1 MFNEVGILHFLLGF
15 VLGHVCGSVPS
26 GLWLVQAFHSI
37 DIRNYGSKNIGTT
50 NVFRTVGPKTA
61 VLVLIA
67 DAFKGILAVGI
78 MSYFFHNP
86 LLDVVTALGA
96 LLGHNYSLFLGFK
109 GGKGVATALGL
120 LIFMMPKVAVA
131 SFGIWLVC
139 VLLTRYVSLG
149 SIMAAIFTP
158 PLAWYLGYPSAY
170 VIFSVV
176 AAFFVVLR
184 HKENIHRLLTGTES
198 KIKPGNAKDLQ
209 NKISLLR

>member
-26 GLWLVQAFHSI
+26 GLWLVQAFHGI

-50 NVFRTVGPKTA
+50 NVFRIVGPKTA

-86 LLDVVTALGA
+86 LLDVITALGA

-209 NKISLLR
+209 K

>member
-26 GLWLVQAFHSI
+26 GLWLVQAFHGI

-50 NVFRTVGPKTA
+50 NVFRIIGPKTA

-176 AAFFVVLR
+176 SAFFVVLR

-209 NKISLLR
+209 K

>member
-26 GLWLVQAFHSI
+26 GLWLVQAFHGI

-67 DAFKGILAVGI
+67 DAFKGILAVDI

-149 SIMAAIFTP
+149 SIMAAVFTP

-209 NKISLLR
+209 K

>member
-26 GLWLVQAFHSI
+26 GLWLVQAFHGI

-78 MSYFFHNP
+78 MSYLFHNP
-86 LLDVVTALGA
+86 LLDVITALGA

-170 VIFSVV
+170 VIFSVG

-209 NKISLLR
+209 K

>member
-26 GLWLVQAFHSI
+26 GLWLVQAFHGI

-50 NVFRTVGPKTA
+50 NVFRTVGSKTA

-67 DAFKGILAVGI
+67 DAFKGIFAVGI

-209 NKISLLR
+209 K

>member
-26 GLWLVQAFHSI
+26 GLWLVQAFHGI

-86 LLDVVTALGA
+86 LLDVITALGA

-176 AAFFVVLR
+176 AVFFVVLR

-209 NKISLLR
+209 K

>member
-1 MFNEVGILHFLLGF
+1 MFNEVDILHFLLGF

-26 GLWLVQAFHSI
+26 GLWLVQAFHGI

-86 LLDVVTALGA
+86 LLDVITALGA

-131 SFGIWLVC
+131 SLGIWLVC

-209 NKISLLR
+209 K

>member
-26 GLWLVQAFHSI
+26 GLWLVQVFHGI

-50 NVFRTVGPKTA
+50 NVFRIVGPKTA

-86 LLDVVTALGA
+86 LLDVVTTLGA

-209 NKISLLR
+209 K

>member
-26 GLWLVQAFHSI
+26 GLWLVQAFHGI

-50 NVFRTVGPKTA
+50 NVFRIVGPKTA

-109 GGKGVATALGL
+109 GGRGVATALGL

-170 VIFSVV
+170 VIFSVL

-209 NKISLLR
+209 K

>member
-26 GLWLVQAFHSI
+26 GLWLVQAFHGI

-96 LLGHNYSLFLGFK
+96 LLGHNYSIFLGFK
-109 GGKGVATALGL
+109 GDKGVATALGL

-170 VIFSVV
+170 VIFSLV

-209 NKISLLR
+209 K

>member
-26 GLWLVQAFHSI
+26 GLWLVQAFHGI

-139 VLLTRYVSLG
+139 VLLTRFVSLG
-149 SIMAAIFTP
+149 SIMATIFTP

-209 NKISLLR
+209 K

>member
-26 GLWLVQAFHSI
+26 GLWLVQAFHGI

-50 NVFRTVGPKTA
+50 NVFRIVGPKTA

-96 LLGHNYSLFLGFK
+96 LLGHNYSLFLGFN

-209 NKISLLR
+209 K

>member
-26 GLWLVQAFHSI
+26 GLWLVQAFHGI

-50 NVFRTVGPKTA
+50 NVFRTVGPKAA

-96 LLGHNYSLFLGFK
+96 LLGHNYSIFLGFK

-120 LIFMMPKVAVA
+120 LIFMMPKVALS

-209 NKISLLR
+209 K

>member
-1 MFNEVGILHFLLGF
+1 MFNEVGILYFLLGF

-26 GLWLVQAFHSI
+26 GLWLVQAFHGI

-78 MSYFFHNP
+78 MSYLFHNP
-86 LLDVVTALGA
+86 LLDVFTALGA

-131 SFGIWLVC
+131 SFGIWLAC

-209 NKISLLR
+209 K

>member
-26 GLWLVQAFHSI
+26 GLWLVQAFHGI

-50 NVFRTVGPKTA
+50 NVFRIVGPKTA

-170 VIFSVV
+170 VIFSVI
-176 AAFFVVLR
+176 AAFFVGLR

-209 NKISLLR
+209 K

>member
-26 GLWLVQAFHSI
+26 GLWLVQAFHGI

-198 KIKPGNAKDLQ
+198 KIKPGNVKDLQ
-209 NKISLLR
+209 K

>member
-26 GLWLVQAFHSI
+26 GLWLVQAFHGI

-149 SIMAAIFTP
+149 SIMAAVFTP

-176 AAFFVVLR
+176 AVSLKKKR

-209 NKISLLR
+209 K

>member
-26 GLWLVQAFHSI
+26 GLWLVQAFHGI

-50 NVFRTVGPKTA
+50 NVFRIVGPKTA

-96 LLGHNYSLFLGFK
+96 LSGHNYSLFLGFK

-170 VIFSVV
+170 VIFSVL

-209 NKISLLR
+209 K

>member
-15 VLGHVCGSVPS
+15 VLGHVCGSIPS
-26 GLWLVQAFHSI
+26 GLWLVQAFHGI

-61 VLVLIA
+61 VLVLAA
-67 DAFKGILAVGI
+67 DALKGIVAVAI
-78 MSYFFHNP
+78 VSHFFASP
-86 LLDVVTALGA
+86 FLDVVTALGA

-120 LIFMMPKVAVA
+120 LIFLMPKVALG
-131 SFGIWLVC
+131 SFGVWLVL

-149 SIMAAIFTP
+149 SVVAAIVTP
-158 PLAWYLGYPSAY
+158 FLAWHLAYPTAY
-170 VIFSVV
+170 VGFAAI

-198 KIKPGNAKDLQ
+198 KIKPGNAKDL
-209 NKISLLR
+209 KK

>member
-26 GLWLVQAFHSI
+26 GLWLVQAFHGI

-50 NVFRTVGPKTA
+50 NVFRTVGHKTA

-198 KIKPGNAKDLQ
+198 KIKPGNAKNLQ
-209 NKISLLR
+209 K

>member
-26 GLWLVQAFHSI
+26 GLWLVQAFHGI

-78 MSYFFHNP
+78 MSYLFHNP
-86 LLDVVTALGA
+86 LLDVITALGA

-139 VLLTRYVSLG
+139 VLLTRFVSLG

-170 VIFSVV
+170 VIFSLV

-209 NKISLLR
+209 K

>member
-26 GLWLVQAFHSI
+26 GLWLVQAFHGI

-50 NVFRTVGPKTA
+50 NVFRIVGPKTA
-61 VLVLIA
+61 VLVLIV

-170 VIFSVV
+170 VIFSVL

-209 NKISLLR
+209 K

>member
-26 GLWLVQAFHSI
+26 GLWLVQAFHGI

-50 NVFRTVGPKTA
+50 NVFRIVGPKTA

-149 SIMAAIFTP
+149 SIMSAIFTP

-170 VIFSVV
+170 VIFSVI

-209 NKISLLR
+209 K

>member
-26 GLWLVQAFHSI
+26 GLWLVQAFHGI

-50 NVFRTVGPKTA
+50 NVFRIVGPKTA

-120 LIFMMPKVAVA
+120 LLLMLPKVAVA
-131 SFGIWLVC
+131 SFGIWPVC

-209 NKISLLR
+209 K

>member
-26 GLWLVQAFHSI
+26 GLWLVQAFHGI

-50 NVFRTVGPKTA
+50 NVFRIVGPKTA

-78 MSYFFHNP
+78 MSYFFYNP

-209 NKISLLR
+209 K

>member
-26 GLWLVQAFHSI
+26 GLWLVQAFHGI

-78 MSYFFHNP
+78 MSYLFHNP
-86 LLDVVTALGA
+86 LLDVITALGA

-120 LIFMMPKVAVA
+120 LIFMMPKVALA

-149 SIMAAIFTP
+149 SIMAAVFTP

-209 NKISLLR
+209 K

>member
-1 MFNEVGILHFLLGF
+1 MFNDVGILHFLLGF

-26 GLWLVQAFHSI
+26 GLWLVQAFHGI

-50 NVFRTVGPKTA
+50 NVFRIVGPKTA

-170 VIFSVV
+170 VIFSVI

-209 NKISLLR
+209 K

>member
-26 GLWLVQAFHSI
+26 GLWLVQAFHGI

-50 NVFRTVGPKTA
+50 NVFRIVGPKTA

-158 PLAWYLGYPSAY
+158 PLAWYLVYPSAY
-170 VIFSVV
+170 VIFSVI

-209 NKISLLR
+209 K

>member
-26 GLWLVQAFHSI
+26 GLWLVQAFHGI

-170 VIFSVV
+170 VIFSVI
-176 AAFFVVLR
+176 AASFVVLR

-209 NKISLLR
+209 K

>member
-26 GLWLVQAFHSI
+26 GLWLVQAFHGI
-37 DIRNYGSKNIGTT
+37 DIRNYGSKN
-50 NVFRTVGPKTA
+50 NVFRIVGPKTA

-209 NKISLLR
+209 K

>member
-26 GLWLVQAFHSI
+26 GLWLVQAFHGI

-78 MSYFFHNP
+78 MSYLFHNP
-86 LLDVVTALGA
+86 LLDVVTAVGA

-120 LIFMMPKVAVA
+120 LIFMMPKVALA

-209 NKISLLR
+209 K